1 MVDFPLKPTGDGIQ
15 PVQPPLRPVFNKG
28 RKDSSRSKPS
38 RQREEK
44 APDPGHQIDEFEI
57 GRAHV

>member
-15 PVQPPLRPVFNKG
+15 PVQPPLRPVFNKE

-44 APDPGHQIDEFEI
+44 APAPGHQIDEF
-57 GRAHV
+57 A